1 LLLSQDLKKVQ
12 PWNQAAARCVWKK
25 EQETDAGGWQVDAW
39 RAGTIQVH
47 SAASSFRPHSS
58 FVRQKVAAL
67 SSLREASVAPSRKS
81 KRFWIWLAAAVV
93 VVVALLGIGAA
104 RLTRGSGIDLN
115 KLAKVTRAD
124 VARSVVATGKIQPIT
139 KVEVKS
145 KASGIVEKLY
155 VDINNQVHKGQQLAQ
170 LDQQEIVAQVEA
182 QRAQLAAAEANVS
195 TYQANIEQ
203 DKVNAAAPD
212 LPMYKATLDR
222 NLEMQKLGIVSRQ
235 ALDDAN
241 KDYLAALTRRDSAKA
256 QIGVDAARLKQAR
269 AQVLQAQASL
279 KQLEEQLSYTTIVA
293 PMDGVILS
301 RDVEIGD
308 AVSSI
313 LVLGSTATLVMTEG
327 DINQVYVQGK
337 VDEADIAHVYMSQP
351 ARIKV
356 ESFRDRVF
364 NGKVTKIAPLGV
376 EKDNVTTFEVRV
388 SIDNPGGELKANMTA
403 NAEIILDEHKGV
415 LTVPES
421 AVIYDSQKKATVEVP
436 DKKQKEGKRKVPV
449 TVGLSNGSVTEI
461 LSGLKEGDSVV
472 LQQ

>member
-1 LLLSQDLKKVQ
+1 V
-12 PWNQAAARCVWKK
+12 
-25 EQETDAGGWQVDAW
+25 
-39 RAGTIQVH
+39 
-47 SAASSFRPHSS
+47 AASR
-58 FVRQKVAAL
+58 RG
-67 SSLREASVAPSRKS
+67 
-81 KRFWIWLAAAVV
+81 KRFWIWLTVGVV
-93 VVVALLGIGAA
+93 LFVGLVVGGIALA
-104 RLTRGSGIDLN
+104 RLVKGSSIDPN
-115 KLAKVTRAD
+115 RLAKVTRGD
-124 VARSVVATGKIQPIT
+124 VTRSVVATGQIQPIT

-155 VDINNQVHKGQQLAQ
+155 VDINNQVKKGQQLAQ
-170 LDQQEIVAQVEA
+170 LDQQEILAQVDA
-182 QRAQLAAAEANVS
+182 QRAQLASAEANVS
-195 TYQANIEQ
+195 AFEANIEQ

-222 NLEMQKLGIVSRQ
+222 NLEMKKSGIVSQQ
-235 ALDDAN
+235 ALDDTN
-241 KDYLAALTRRDSAKA
+241 KDYLAALTRRDSAMA
-256 QIGVDAARLKQAR
+256 QIGVDTAKLKQAH
-269 AQVLQAQASL
+269 AQVLQSQASL

-337 VDEADIAHVYMSQP
+337 VDEADIAHVYMGQP

-356 ESFRDRVF
+356 ESFRDRTF
-364 NGKVTKIAPLGV
+364 DGKVTKIAPLGV

-403 NAEIILDEHKGV
+403 NAEILLDEHKGV
-415 LTVPES
+415 LTVPEN
-421 AVIYDSQKKATVEVP
+421 AVMYDNQKNASVQVP
-436 DKKQKEGKRKVPV
+436 DSKQKDGWRKVPV
-449 TVGLSNGSVTEI
+449 KVGLSNGSVSEVV
-461 LSGLKEGDSVV
+461 SGLKEGQQVI

>member
-1 LLLSQDLKKVQ
+1 MEGNGNSKKKRRKRIIIFSVIGFVVLLIV
-12 PWNQAAARCVWKK
+12 
-25 EQETDAGGWQVDAW
+25 AGVLY
-39 RAGTIQVH
+39 
-47 SAASSFRPHSS
+47 ASSGGT
-58 FVRQKVAAL
+58 KID
-67 SSLREASVAPSRKS
+67 PS
-81 KRFWIWLAAAVV
+81 
-93 VVVALLGIGAA
+93 
-104 RLTRGSGIDLN
+104 
-115 KLAKVTRAD
+115 KLAKVEKGDLAK
-124 VARSVVATGKIQPIT
+124 SVVATGKIEPIT

-145 KASGIVEKLY
+145 KASGIVEKLF
-155 VDINNQVHKGQQLAQ
+155 VDINYKVQKGQPLAQ
-170 LDQQEIVAQVEA
+170 LDQQEIQDQVEA

-222 NLEMQKLGIVSRQ
+222 NTEMQKEGVVSRQ

-241 KDYLAALTRRDSAKA
+241 KDYLAALTRRDSSKA
-256 QIGVDAARLKQAR
+256 QVGVDTAKLAQAR
-269 AQVLQAQASL
+269 AQVQQSQASL

-301 RDVEIGD
+301 RDVEMGD

-337 VDEADIAHVYMSQP
+337 VDESDIAHVYMGQP

-356 ESFRDRVF
+356 ESFRDRYF
-364 NGKVTKIAPLGV
+364 QGKVTKISPMGV

-388 SIDNPGGELKANMTA
+388 SINNPGGELKAEMTA
-403 NAEIILDEHKGV
+403 NAEILLDEHKNV
-415 LTVPES
+415 LMIPEG
-421 AVIYDSQKKATVEVP
+421 AILYDKDKKASTEVP
-436 DKKQKEGKRKVPV
+436 DPKGKEGKRKVAL
-449 TVGLSNGSVTEI
+449 TIGISNGAKTEV
-461 LSGLKEGDSVV
+461 LSGLKEGDQVV

>member
-1 LLLSQDLKKVQ
+1 M
-12 PWNQAAARCVWKK
+12 AARK
-25 EQETDAGGWQVDAW
+25 
-39 RAGTIQVH
+39 
-47 SAASSFRPHSS
+47 
-58 FVRQKVAAL
+58 
-67 SSLREASVAPSRKS
+67 SR
-81 KRFWIWLAAAVV
+81 RLWIWIGIAAVMV
-93 VVVALLGIGAA
+93 VLVLGVLAA
-104 RLTRGSGIDLN
+104 RLVKGAQIDPN
-115 KLAKVTRAD
+115 RIAKVTRGD

-155 VDINNQVHKGQQLAQ
+155 VDINNRVRKGQPLAQ
-170 LDQQEIVAQVEA
+170 LDQQEIRAQVEA
-182 QRAQLAAAEANVS
+182 QRAQLAAAQANVS
-195 TYQANIEQ
+195 TFQANIVQ

-222 NLEMQKLGIVSRQ
+222 NVQMAKEGVVSQQ
-235 ALDDAN
+235 ALDNAN
-241 KDYLAALTRRDSAKA
+241 RDYLAAVNKRDAARA
-256 QIGVDAARLKQAR
+256 QIGVDQAKLKQAR
-269 AQVLQAQASL
+269 AEVMQAQAGL
-279 KQLEEQLSYTTIVA
+279 RQLEEQLSYTTIVA

-327 DINQVYVQGK
+327 DVNKVYVKGK
-337 VDEADIAHVYMSQP
+337 VDEADIAHVYLGQP

-364 NGKVTKIAPLGV
+364 SGKVTKIAPLGV

-403 NAEIILDEHKGV
+403 NAEILLDEHKNV
-415 LTVPES
+415 LLVPEN
-421 AVIYDSQKKATVEVP
+421 AIVYDNKKNSFVDVP
-436 DKKQKEGKRKVPV
+436 DKDRKDGVRKVPV

-461 LSGLKEGDSVV
+461 AKGLQLGDQVV

>member
-1 LLLSQDLKKVQ
+1 M
-12 PWNQAAARCVWKK
+12 
-25 EQETDAGGWQVDAW
+25 
-39 RAGTIQVH
+39 
-47 SAASSFRPHSS
+47 AS
-58 FVRQKVAAL
+58 
-67 SSLREASVAPSRKS
+67 SRKS
-81 KRFWIWLAAAVV
+81 KKIWIWIGSAVLLVIV
-93 VVVALLGIGAA
+93 VIGVGAA
-104 RLTRGSGIDLN
+104 RLVRSTNIDPN
-115 KLAKVTRAD
+115 RIAKVQRGD

-145 KASGIVEKLY
+145 KASGIVERLF
-155 VDINNQVHKGQQLAQ
+155 VDINNKVHKGQPLAE
-170 LDQQEIVAQVEA
+170 LDRQEIQAQVDA
-182 QRAQLAAAEANVS
+182 QRAQLAAAEANVA
-195 TYQANIEQ
+195 TCQANIEQ

-222 NLEMQKLGIVSRQ
+222 NQQLQKDGIVSRQ

-241 KDYLAALTRRDSAKA
+241 REYLAALTKRDAAKA
-256 QIGVDAARLKQAR
+256 QIGVDAAKLKQAK
-269 AQVLQAQASL
+269 AQVEQSQASL

-293 PMDGVILS
+293 PMDGEILS

-327 DINQVYVQGK
+327 DVNQVYVQGK
-337 VDEADIAHVYMSQP
+337 VDEADIAHVYMNQP

-403 NAEIILDEHKGV
+403 NAEIMLDEHKGV
-415 LTVPES
+415 LMVPEN
-421 AVIYDSQKKATVEVP
+421 AVSYDAQKNAFVQVP
-436 DKKQKEGKRKVPV
+436 DKNQKDGTRKVAV
-449 TVGLSNGSVTEI
+449 AVGLSNGSQTEI
-461 LSGLKEGDSVV
+461 KNGLKEGDQVV